1 MRALVCESAGHVVL
15 RELPVPEPG
24 PGEVVVRVEA
34 SLTCGTDLKLVK
46 RGHPKIPF
54 PTVLGHEF
62 CGRVSAA
69 GTGTTFVAGERV
81 TSAVTGPCGECHE
94 CRNGQ
99 SNLCS
104 VAFDQRVWGTW
115 AEYVR
120 VPARIVR
127 SGLLRVPDG
136 LSPAA
141 AALLDPVASVLR
153 GLGRLPD
160 PTGKTALILGA
171 GPIALLFTAL
181 LIRRGAGRVLV
192 AGRSPR
198 RLAAHGALGAEA
210 VSTRESLSSRLR
222 VLTGGYGADL
232 VVETTGAP
240 RVADEAVGLA
250 ARGGTVLFFAGL
262 VREARLA
269 VLAHRIH
276 YDEVTLVGSY
286 HYTAADT
293 LAALDLLA
301 RGEIPTE
308 RLVSAES
315 SLERFPF
322 VLERLSR
329 GEEMKVA
336 FLP

>member
-34 SLTCGTDLKLVK
+34 TLTCGTDLKLVK
-46 RGHPKIPF
+46 RGHPKIP
-54 PTVLGHEF
+54 TVLGHEF
-62 CGRVSAA
+62 CGRISAA
-69 GTGTTFVAGERV
+69 GSGTSFAAGERV

-94 CRNGQ
+94 CRNGK

-104 VAFDQRVWGTW
+104 AAFDQRVWGTW

-192 AGRSPR
+192 AGRSPG

-286 HYTAADT
+286 QYTAADT
-293 LAALDLLA
+293 FAALDLLA

>member
-1 MRALVCESAGHVVL
+1 
-15 RELPVPEPG
+15 
-24 PGEVVVRVEA
+24 
-34 SLTCGTDLKLVK
+34 VK

-62 CGRVSAA
+62 CGRISAA
-69 GTGTTFVAGERV
+69 GSGTSFASGERV

-94 CRNGQ
+94 CRNGK

-104 VAFDQRVWGTW
+104 AAFDQRVWGTW

-181 LIRRGAGRVLV
+181 LIRRGAGRASSRAGAWG
-192 AGRSPR
+192 AGRAR
-198 RLAAHGALGAEA
+198 GLGAEPSRPA
-210 VSTRESLSSRLR
+210 SLSSRLR
-222 VLTGGYGADL
+222 VLTG
-232 VVETTGAP
+232 
-240 RVADEAVGLA
+240 RGLT
-250 ARGGTVLFFAGL
+250 RCRDDG
-262 VREARLA
+262 
-269 VLAHRIH
+269 
-276 YDEVTLVGSY
+276 
-286 HYTAADT
+286 
-293 LAALDLLA
+293 
-301 RGEIPTE
+301 
-308 RLVSAES
+308 
-315 SLERFPF
+315 RFG
-322 VLERLSR
+322 R
-329 GEEMKVA
+329 
-336 FLP
+336 